1 MCTFHFIKIQ
11 MIFYANNC
19 QNTTIRVQVYVR
31 RKPKKKIKN
40 SNSFYKKVGDPN
52 FIKIQMTRKL
62 YKNSDDKKLIQIS

>member
-1 MCTFHFIKIQ
+1 

-31 RKPKKKIKN
+31 RKPKKKKN

-52 FIKIQMTRKL
+52 FIRIQMTRKL